1 MVKATSVILITL
13 FFIMAAHSV
22 LAQDLFEDEAKIVY
36 KQQVMGGLN
45 LHTSGWGLNLS
56 FLKNKTAFK
65 ARVIQIQFVGIK
77 SHKEV
82 KSYNP
87 YYEDARSYFYG
98 KENNFYVLRPSWG
111 YRKVLYD
118 KIRKN
123 GVELS
128 YIWSVGPSIG
138 IAKPVYLEI
147 GQPSLPYQ
155 YVVVERYDVNEHF
168 QENIYGR
175 ASGLNGFSEIRFHP
189 GLHGRFAFMFEYS
202 PKKTGV
208 TALETGIAMDLYGK
222 RIPIMALE
230 DSENRQIFVNFYVS
244 ILFGKKFNKNK

>member
-1 MVKATSVILITL
+1 MKSTTVILVNFLL
-13 FFIMAAHSV
+13 FFLV
-22 LAQDLFEDEAKIVY
+22 NTLGAQDQFEDEAKIVY
-36 KQQVMGGLN
+36 KHQIMGGLN
-45 LHTSGWGLNLS
+45 LHTSGWGVNLS

-65 ARVIQIQFVGIK
+65 ARVIQFQFVGMK

-98 KENNFYVLRPSWG
+98 KLNNFYVFRPSWG

-118 KIRKN
+118 KLRRN
-123 GVELS
+123 GVEVS
-128 YIWSVGPSIG
+128 YIWSIGPSIG

-208 TALETGIAMDLYGK
+208 TALETGLAADLYGK
-222 RIPIMALE
+222 KIPIMALD

>member
-1 MVKATSVILITL
+1 MKSSSIILVFL
-13 FFIMAAHSV
+13 FLLICVFSAN
-22 LAQDLFEDEAKIVY
+22 AQDLFEDEAKIVY
-36 KQQVMGGLN
+36 KHQVMGGLN
-45 LHTSGWGLNLS
+45 LHASGWGINLA

-65 ARVIQIQFVGIK
+65 ARVIQFQFVGMK

-98 KENNFYVLRPSWG
+98 KQNNFYMLRPSWG

-118 KIRKN
+118 KLRRN
-123 GVELS
+123 GVEVS

-138 IAKPVYLEI
+138 ITKPVYLEI

-155 YVVVERYDVNEHF
+155 FVVVERYDVNDHF

-175 ASGLNGFSEIRFHP
+175 ASGLNGFSEIKFHP
-189 GLHGRFAFMFEYS
+189 GLHGRFAFIFEYS

-208 TALETGIAMDLYGK
+208 TALETGLAVDVYHK
-222 RIPIMALE
+222 KIPIMALE
-230 DSENRQIFVNFYVS
+230 NSENRWIFVNFYVS
-244 ILFGKKFNKNK
+244 ILFGKKFNKNR

>member
-1 MVKATSVILITL
+1 MKSSTIILASFFLLVIGNSA
-13 FFIMAAHSV
+13 F
-22 LAQDLFEDEAKIVY
+22 AQDQFEDEAKIVY

-45 LHTSGWGLNLS
+45 VHTSGWGINLA

-65 ARVIQIQFVGIK
+65 ARVIQFQFVGMK

-98 KENNFYVLRPSWG
+98 KENNFYVFRPTWG

-118 KIRKN
+118 KLRRN
-123 GVELS
+123 GVEVS
-128 YIWSVGPSIG
+128 YVWSLGPSIG

-147 GQPSLPYQ
+147 GQPSLPYD
-155 YVVVERYDVNEHF
+155 YVVVERYNVNEHF

-208 TALETGIAMDLYGK
+208 TALETGLSVDVYGK
-222 RIPIMALE
+222 KIPIMALE
-230 DSENRQIFVNFYVS
+230 DSENRWIFVNFYVS